1 MKISI
6 LISSYNKGAYLE
18 KCLQSCLKQ
27 THQDFEIILLDNYS
41 NDNTDLVLTKY
52 INNIIM
58 KKETKI
64 SNYSAMNQFD
74 LLKKA
79 FSFSTGEIICFLDAD
94 DYFEEDKLEV
104 IKKNFSLNKKTNIIF
119 DKPNILINNSIHNFK
134 VKNKLSKY
142 TWPTTHPTSS
152 ISMRKSFLKN
162 FFEDMTLENY
172 PFLEIDFR
180 ITCLSKMIYKNFI
193 VIEKKLTTYRSVSD
207 GIMSNLK
214 PFSKTWWIKR
224 LQAHNFIKH
233 IFKQHQM
240 IYKRN
245 YDFYFTKFMVFF
257 LNKNTK

>member
-41 NDNTDLVLTKY
+41 NDNTDLILTKY

-104 IKKNFSLNKKTNIIF
+104 IKKKFF
-119 DKPNILINNSIHNFK
+119 FK
-134 VKNKLSKY
+134 
-142 TWPTTHPTSS
+142 
-152 ISMRKSFLKN
+152 
-162 FFEDMTLENY
+162 
-172 PFLEIDFR
+172 
-180 ITCLSKMIYKNFI
+180 
-193 VIEKKLTTYRSVSD
+193 
-207 GIMSNLK
+207 
-214 PFSKTWWIKR
+214 
-224 LQAHNFIKH
+224 
-233 IFKQHQM
+233 
-240 IYKRN
+240 
-245 YDFYFTKFMVFF
+245 
-257 LNKNTK
+257 